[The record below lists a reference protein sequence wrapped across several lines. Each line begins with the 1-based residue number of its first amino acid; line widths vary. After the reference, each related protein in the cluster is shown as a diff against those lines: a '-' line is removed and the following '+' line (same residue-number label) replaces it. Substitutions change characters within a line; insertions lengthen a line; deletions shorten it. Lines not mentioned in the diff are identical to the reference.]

1 MGFKY
6 SSRYSYELAMSWAC
20 FRFKRNGA
28 DRVNRRD
35 VTVTSAARRLL
46 IANTNADFDQVRLP
60 TMDRIESLGNTL
72 SNITLYDI
80 KTMYNQVRWIARWG
94 SG

>member
-1 MGFKY
+1 M
-6 SSRYSYELAMSWAC
+6 LLQC
-20 FRFKRNGA
+20 FRFKRIGA

>member
-1 MGFKY
+1 
-6 SSRYSYELAMSWAC
+6 MSWAC
-20 FRFKRNGA
+20 FRFKRNQA
-28 DRVNRRD
+28 DRVNQRD

-46 IANTNADFDQVRLP
+46 IANTNADSDQVRLP

-80 KTMYNQVRWIARWG
+80 KTMYNQVRWITRWG